1 MDKKTTSWVSYIT
14 IVGWLIAFFA
24 GSKEEAKYYLN
35 QSLVIFLGS
44 LIVYVASIALMFI
57 PILGYLAVLAAD
69 AYLFIMWIMGLI
81 NAIKQEEKDLPLIG
95 KIVILK

>member
-1 MDKKTTSWVSYIT
+1 MDQKTTSWVSYIT

-35 QSLVIFLGS
+35 QSLVIILGS
-44 LIVYVASIALMFI
+44 LIVSVASVVLVFI
-57 PILGYLAVLAAD
+57 PILGALAVWAANI
-69 AYLFIMWIMGLI
+69 YLFIMWIMGLI